1 MYWTSITRLLHHL
14 RTEKARLT
22 IWLFTSGITFLLLY
36 FFWEP
41 KVRSFPKELV
51 RIERMAD
58 TRPAAALQ
66 ELERYDTTKCM
77 PGAITYYH
85 FIALKTRYQLQPAYR
100 IAHAEL
106 TKLVI
111 DLEYLDPTPAQQ
123 ADLYYYAGN
132 MALRGNDIT
141 QSQGYLFKALA
152 LYERN
157 GNTKMVERVL
167 LKQQLVERE
176 AQLREMNA
184 QSLMEDK
191 KLGHIRRSDVYGRFH
206 RVATNG
212 ATPASLTTDDWQNLA
227 DTIHEEF
234 PRLNDVL
241 RSIPHLSEMN
251 HQMCLLVK
259 ADFKPVEIARILCRD
274 KSTINSAR
282 RRLYERVFD
291 EKGSPS
297 QWDEFIRNI

>member
-152 LYERN
+152 LYERTATQRWWS
-157 GNTKMVERVL
+157 G
-167 LKQQLVERE
+167 
-176 AQLREMNA
+176 
-184 QSLMEDK
+184 
-191 KLGHIRRSDVYGRFH
+191 
-206 RVATNG
+206 ATNRWSASWKNERPSRPLNG
-212 ATPASLTTDDWQNLA
+212 RWTTPTAITL
-227 DTIHEEF
+227 
-234 PRLNDVL
+234 
-241 RSIPHLSEMN
+241 
-251 HQMCLLVK
+251 
-259 ADFKPVEIARILCRD
+259 
-274 KSTINSAR
+274 
-282 RRLYERVFD
+282 
-291 EKGSPS
+291 
-297 QWDEFIRNI
+297 

>member
-1 MYWTSITRLLHHL
+1 MDKYHKATTSSADREGAADDLAIHQRYHL
-14 RTEKARLT
+14 SAA
-22 IWLFTSGITFLLLY
+22 LLL
-36 FFWEP
+36 WEP

-123 ADLYYYAGN
+123 ADLYYYASN

-157 GNTKMVERVL
+157 GNTQMVERCY
-167 LKQQLVERE
+167 QQ
-176 AQLREMNA
+176 
-184 QSLMEDK
+184 ME
-191 KLGHIRRSDVYGRFH
+191 
-206 RVATNG
+206 
-212 ATPASLTTDDWQNLA
+212 
-227 DTIHEEF
+227 
-234 PRLNDVL
+234 
-241 RSIPHLSEMN
+241 
-251 HQMCLLVK
+251 
-259 ADFKPVEIARILCRD
+259 RILE
-274 KSTINSAR
+274 N
-282 RRLYERVFD
+282 ERPLRPLN
-291 EKGSPS
+291 GRWTTPTA
-297 QWDEFIRNI
+297 ITL

>member
-77 PGAITYYH
+77 PGAVTYYH

-100 IAHAEL
+100 IAPSEL

-111 DLEYLDPTPAQQ
+111 DLEYLDPTPAQR

-157 GNTKMVERVL
+157 GNT
-167 LKQQLVERE
+167 
-176 AQLREMNA
+176 
-184 QSLMEDK
+184 
-191 KLGHIRRSDVYGRFH
+191 
-206 RVATNG
+206 
-212 ATPASLTTDDWQNLA
+212 
-227 DTIHEEF
+227 
-234 PRLNDVL
+234 
-241 RSIPHLSEMN
+241 
-251 HQMCLLVK
+251 
-259 ADFKPVEIARILCRD
+259 
-274 KSTINSAR
+274 
-282 RRLYERVFD
+282 
-291 EKGSPS
+291 
-297 QWDEFIRNI
+297 

>member
-58 TRPAAALQ
+58 TLPAAALQ

-141 QSQGYLFKALA
+141 QSQGISS
-152 LYERN
+152 R
-157 GNTKMVERVL
+157 
-167 LKQQLVERE
+167 
-176 AQLREMNA
+176 
-184 QSLMEDK
+184 
-191 KLGHIRRSDVYGRFH
+191 HWRSTSGTATH
-206 RVATNG
+206 RWWSGATNRWSASWKNERPLRPLNG
-212 ATPASLTTDDWQNLA
+212 RWTTPTAITL
-227 DTIHEEF
+227 
-234 PRLNDVL
+234 
-241 RSIPHLSEMN
+241 
-251 HQMCLLVK
+251 
-259 ADFKPVEIARILCRD
+259 
-274 KSTINSAR
+274 
-282 RRLYERVFD
+282 
-291 EKGSPS
+291 
-297 QWDEFIRNI
+297 

>member
-1 MYWTSITRLLHHL
+1 M
-14 RTEKARLT
+14 

-100 IAHAEL
+100 IAPSEL

-111 DLEYLDPTPAQQ
+111 DLEYLDPTPAQR

-157 GNTKMVERVL
+157 GAT
-167 LKQQLVERE
+167 
-176 AQLREMNA
+176 
-184 QSLMEDK
+184 
-191 KLGHIRRSDVYGRFH
+191 H
-206 RVATNG
+206 RWWSGATNRWSASWKNERPSRPLNG
-212 ATPASLTTDDWQNLA
+212 RWTTPTAITL
-227 DTIHEEF
+227 
-234 PRLNDVL
+234 
-241 RSIPHLSEMN
+241 
-251 HQMCLLVK
+251 
-259 ADFKPVEIARILCRD
+259 
-274 KSTINSAR
+274 
-282 RRLYERVFD
+282 
-291 EKGSPS
+291 
-297 QWDEFIRNI
+297 

>member
-77 PGAITYYH
+77 PGAVTYYH

-100 IAHAEL
+100 ITPSEL

-111 DLEYLDPTPAQQ
+111 DLEYLDPTPAQR

-157 GNTKMVERVL
+157 GNTQMVERCY
-167 LKQQLVERE
+167 QQ
-176 AQLREMNA
+176 
-184 QSLMEDK
+184 ME
-191 KLGHIRRSDVYGRFH
+191 
-206 RVATNG
+206 
-212 ATPASLTTDDWQNLA
+212 
-227 DTIHEEF
+227 
-234 PRLNDVL
+234 
-241 RSIPHLSEMN
+241 
-251 HQMCLLVK
+251 
-259 ADFKPVEIARILCRD
+259 RILEKRKTIKATERTMDDANSYNFVGEEQRLRKEKNTAGVDHGLRHTASRSPYCRIRKDD
-274 KSTINSAR
+274 KAMEPQKAGGYEEICPRSGVAQKDRGGAGAAETTTGRARGTIAGD
-282 RRLYERVFD
+282 ERP
-291 EKGSPS
+291 EPNGG
-297 QWDEFIRNI
+297 

>member
-66 ELERYDTTKCM
+66 ELEHYDTTKCM

-157 GNTKMVERVL
+157 GNTQMVERCY
-167 LKQQLVERE
+167 QQMGASWKNERPSRP
-176 AQLREMNA
+176 LN
-184 QSLMEDK
+184 
-191 KLGHIRRSDVYGRFH
+191 GRW
-206 RVATNG
+206 T
-212 ATPASLTTDDWQNLA
+212 TPTAITL
-227 DTIHEEF
+227 
-234 PRLNDVL
+234 
-241 RSIPHLSEMN
+241 
-251 HQMCLLVK
+251 
-259 ADFKPVEIARILCRD
+259 
-274 KSTINSAR
+274 
-282 RRLYERVFD
+282 
-291 EKGSPS
+291 
-297 QWDEFIRNI
+297 